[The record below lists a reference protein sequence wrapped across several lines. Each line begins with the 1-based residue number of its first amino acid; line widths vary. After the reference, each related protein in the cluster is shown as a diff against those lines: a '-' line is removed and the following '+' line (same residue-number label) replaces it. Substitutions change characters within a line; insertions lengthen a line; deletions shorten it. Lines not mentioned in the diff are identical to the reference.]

1 MKEKRLLILYFAG
14 LLLLFNVTVSF
25 GQGQTVTG
33 TITDA
38 TTGAGLPGV
47 NIVERGTTNG
57 TITDQDGNYSIN
69 VATPSSELEFS
80 YVGYLTEIVHVG
92 GQQEIN
98 ITMVEDIMQLEELV
112 VIGYGSQRKID
123 LTGSVSVVNTENLQ
137 KITSNNIAKVLQ
149 GQTPGVQVYGGGEPG
164 AVPKVQIRGIGT
176 FLNSDPLYVVDGVP
190 IANATRVNI
199 SGESMLFE
207 NHQPGY
213 GSDAPAGGIAD
224 FNPSDI
230 ESVQVLKDASA
241 AAIYGARGANGV
253 IIITTK
259 RGKAGA
265 VKINYD
271 GSYGVQNVTKRMDL
285 TKREQFQE
293 LSNLARTNDLAQ
305 PAPVNNPAIPAL
317 YIDSIDTDWQK
328 EFFTQGYITDHNLSF
343 QGGTENSG
351 YYASLSYFDQTGT
364 VVGPGPRYTKYG
376 ARLNLDQKKGRFTFG
391 QSLSYSFSDQ
401 VRLANTRWN
410 DIMTELVIAIP
421 TVPLYDSLNLGGY
434 GGGTPLYDQIAGNP
448 VAFNNLV
455 EINFKRHRFFGVV
468 FGEVEILKGFSY
480 RINLSYD
487 RSEWFNKEFVP
498 EYRVGDRHTWE
509 RPMLSV
515 WRGENPIMIMENLL
529 NFKKVIGKHDIAAVA
544 GYTAQKDHIEDIYG
558 HAEGYE
564 RPYLTKVLSGVASGQ
579 SSKNIRNEHAML
591 SYLGRI
597 NYSYDDKYLVTASMR
612 RDYSSNFSP
621 LNKYGDFPSFAL
633 GWKVS
638 NEGFFNVPFINL
650 LKIRGGWGKIGNENI
665 DPYRYESYV
674 NNAVNYIFNNQLTPG
689 TTQTRAIDPKIRWEE
704 RVTSYAGFDLAM
716 WSNKIELSAE
726 YYQNE
731 ANDILMGYPLPV
743 SSGAIA
749 FQIEAANIAS
759 MVNKGVEITARY
771 RKFEGDFHYEISGNI
786 ATLKNEVTDLG
797 LTGIPIETN
806 TTKTEV
812 GSELG
817 QLYGHVFEGIFQSVD
832 EINTV
837 PPDDPLF
844 DPNKHA
850 YQHPQTKPGDVKFKD
865 INGRDVDGN
874 LTGQPDGQIDEDDQT
889 YLGSPYPKFNYGFN
903 FSADYKGLDLS
914 IFIQGI
920 YGNKVYNDFYR
931 VISQLEEGNY
941 SVESY
946 ENYWRDDRPSDT
958 WPRPTRNDH
967 NGNSR
972 ASDRWIQD
980 GSYLKIQNIQLGY
993 TLPSKILDR
1002 VPAVE
1007 NFRIYLQAQ
1016 NLVSF
1021 TKLVCYDPDFINDRD
1036 QDNPVSDLFTKGVLG
1051 GSFPAPRTIMIGVSL
1066 SL

>member
-1 MKEKRLLILYFAG
+1 MKEKRLLILYFTG
-14 LLLLFNVTVSF
+14 LLLLFNITVSF

-38 TTGAGLPGV
+38 TTGDVLPGV

-57 TITDQDGNYSIN
+57 TITGADGNYRII
-69 VATPSSELEFS
+69 VAGPSSELEFS
-80 YVGYLTEIVHVG
+80 YVGYLTETVQVG

-98 ITMVEDIMQLEELV
+98 IAMAEDILQLEELV
-112 VIGYGSQRKID
+112 VVGYGSQRKSD
-123 LTGSVSVVNTENLQ
+123 LTGSVSVVNTEDLE
-137 KITSNNIAKVLQ
+137 KIVSHNIAKVLQ
-149 GQTPGVQVYGGGEPG
+149 GQTPGVHVYGGGEPG

-176 FLNSDPLYVVDGVP
+176 FLNNDPLYVIDGVP
-190 IANATRVNI
+190 IANATNVNI

-213 GSDAPAGGIAD
+213 GSSAPSGGIAD

-259 RGKAGA
+259 RGKAGDI
-265 VKINYD
+265 KINYE

-293 LSNLARTNDLAQ
+293 ISNLARTNDRAQ
-305 PAPVNNPAIPAL
+305 PAPVNNPLVTAL
-317 YIDSIDTDWQK
+317 YIDSIETDWQE
-328 EFFTQGYITDHNLSF
+328 EFFTQGHITDHNLSF

-376 ARLNLDQKKGRFTFG
+376 ARLNLDQNKGRFKFG
-391 QSLSYSFSDQ
+391 QSFSYSFSEQ
-401 VRLANTRWN
+401 IRFANTRWN

-434 GGGTPLYDQIAGNP
+434 GGGSPFYDQIAGNP

-455 EINFKRHRFFGVV
+455 DINFERHRFFGVV
-468 FGEVEILKGFSY
+468 FGEVEILKGLSY

-498 EYRVGDRHTWE
+498 EYEVGDRHTWAI
-509 RPMLSV
+509 PMLSV
-515 WRGENPIMIMENLL
+515 WRGENPIMIMEHLL
-529 NFKKVIGKHDIAAVA
+529 NFKKVIGKHDIAGVA

-564 RPYLTKVLSGVASGQ
+564 RPYLNKVLSAVASGQ
-579 SSKNIRNEHAML
+579 SSKNTRYEHAML

-597 NYSYDDKYLVTASMR
+597 NYSYDDKYLVTASIR
-612 RDYSSNFSP
+612 RDYSSNFGP
-621 LNKYGDFPSFAL
+621 QNKYGDFPSFAL

-638 NEGFFNVPFINL
+638 NEGFFNVPFINM
-650 LKIRGGWGKIGNENI
+650 LKLRGGWGKIGNDNI
-665 DPYRYESYV
+665 PSYLYESYV
-674 NNAVNYIFNNQLTPG
+674 NNSVNYIFNGQLTPG
-689 TTQTRAIDPKIRWEE
+689 TTQTRAIDPQIRWEE
-704 RVTSYAGFDLAM
+704 RVTSYAGFDLAI
-716 WSNKIELSAE
+716 WNNKIEVSAE

-749 FQIEAANIAS
+749 FQIDAANVAS
-759 MVNKGVEITARY
+759 MANKGIEITARY
-771 RKFEGDFHYEISGNI
+771 RKFEGDLHYEISGNI

-812 GSELG
+812 GSEMG
-817 QLYGHVFEGIFQSVD
+817 EFYGHIFDGIFQSED

-837 PPDDPLF
+837 PPGNTAF

-850 YQHPQTKPGDVKFKD
+850 YQHPQTHAGDVKFKD
-865 INGRDVDGN
+865 INGRDEEGN
-874 LTGQPDGQIDEDDQT
+874 LTGEPDGQIDEDDQI
-889 YLGSPYPKFNYGFN
+889 YLGSPFPKFTYGLN
-903 FSADYKGLDLS
+903 LSADYKGLDLS
-914 IFIQGI
+914 IFIQGV
-920 YGNKVYNDFYR
+920 YGNKVFNGLYATMNA
-931 VISQLEEGNY
+931 LGEGNY

-946 ENYWRDDRPSDT
+946 ENYWREDKLSDT

-967 NGNSR
+967 NQNSR
-972 ASDRWIQD
+972 PSDRWIQD
-980 GSYLKIQNIQLGY
+980 GSYLKIQNVQLGY
-993 TLPSKILDR
+993 TVPRKYLDKI
-1002 VPAVE
+1002 PAVD

-1051 GSFPAPRTIMIGVSL
+1051 GSFPTPRTLMIGVSL